1 MTYIHYHT
9 RHADT
14 DDKITSGAIQSTPA
28 LLNDHTVRIL
38 PSGRPTLVDCKG
50 RHVNVY
56 MRLNPEDHSDYP
68 EKIKAYHRDQ
78 QIAAQLAKDRKE
90 QIDKLLND
98 LSDEEILERL
108 TK

>member
-9 RHADT
+9 RRANT
-14 DDKITSGAIQSTPA
+14 DEKITVGARDSMSA
-28 LLNDHTVRIL
+28 LLNDYTVIIQ
-38 PSGRPTLVDCKG
+38 PSGRPVFMDDKG

-56 MRLNPEDHSDYP
+56 MRLNPEDHSEYP
-68 EKIKAYHRDQ
+68 AAVKAYHRDQ